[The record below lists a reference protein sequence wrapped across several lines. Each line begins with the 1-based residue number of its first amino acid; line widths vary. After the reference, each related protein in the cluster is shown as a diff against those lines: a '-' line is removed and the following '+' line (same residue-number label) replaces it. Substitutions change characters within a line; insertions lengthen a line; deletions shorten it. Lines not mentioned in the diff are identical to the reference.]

1 MKDRGLRAA
10 QAALF
15 ALSAAACGTPPAA
28 PPHSPAARNLLI
40 ITIDTLRADRVGVYG
55 HAAARTPGMDALAR
69 SGVRF
74 DRAFAVAPITLPSHA
89 SIMTGRYPPGHGA
102 RHNGIRIDPAVPTLA
117 ETLKRA
123 GFATGA
129 FVGAFPLDRRF
140 GLDRGFDQYGD
151 RMPRGAPGQPVNER
165 PGREV
170 ADEAVAWLQAHR
182 TSPFFLWVH
191 FFEPHAPYGDARG
204 GRPVA
209 ERYDDEVAE
218 ADLQIRRVLDAVG
231 EARAA
236 TIVAV
241 TADHGEAFGEH
252 GEIAHSVFV
261 YDTTLRVPLV
271 VSGPSIAPGV
281 VQAPVSL
288 VDLAP
293 TLLRRLG
300 IQGFDADGIDLGPA
314 LAGGVLPTRDLY
326 AESFAPLL
334 DFGWSPLR
342 SIRAEGWKFIEAPSA
357 ELYDVSGDP
366 GEGRDRARDETAR
379 VAAMS
384 QRLARYNAP
393 PPRADADQES
403 RARLQA
409 LGYVGGGATAGSARP
424 DPKDRR
430 QLAAR
435 LAQVTSGELH
445 GQPLES
451 ALREVLKL
459 DAKNPLA
466 HLRLGYVL
474 QESSRCGEAMR
485 HFQQAI
491 DARFPSADAYLGLAS
506 CQTQARR
513 FDAAAATLRAGD
525 RAEPD
530 NPVVAANLGLV
541 LSDAGRPAEGIPH
554 LQRAVTL
561 DPAFDQ
567 ARFYLAIAFARA
579 GRREDAARE
588 AATLL
593 ERLPSDAPQRAE
605 VQRLIA
611 ALK

>member
-1 MKDRGLRAA
+1 M
-10 QAALF
+10 
-15 ALSAAACGTPPAA
+15 
-28 PPHSPAARNLLI
+28 
-40 ITIDTLRADRVGVYG
+40 DTL
-55 HAAARTPGMDALAR
+55 ARD
-69 SGVRF
+69 GVRF
-74 DRAFAVAPITLPSHA
+74 EQAFAVAPITLPSHA
-89 SIMTGRYPPGHGA
+89 SLMTGRYPPGHSA
-102 RHNGIRIDPAVPTLA
+102 RHNGIRIDSSVPTLA

-140 GLDRGFDQYGD
+140 GLNRGFDAYGD

-170 ADEAVAWLQAHR
+170 ADEAIAWLQTHR

-191 FFEPHAPYGDARG
+191 FFEPHAPYGNARD

-209 ERYDDEVAE
+209 DRYDDEVAE
-218 ADLQIRRVLDAVG
+218 ADAQMRRVLDAVG
-231 EARAA
+231 DARAS

-252 GEIAHSVFV
+252 GEIAHSIFV
-261 YDTTLRVPLV
+261 YDATLRIPLIIQ
-271 VSGPSIAPGV
+271 GPSLTSRVI
-281 VQAPVSL
+281 QAPVSL

-293 TLLRRLG
+293 TLLGRLG
-300 IQGFDADGIDLGPA
+300 IQGFDADGVDLAPA
-314 LAGGVLPTRDLY
+314 LGGETLPARDLY

-342 SIRAEGWKFIEAPSA
+342 AIRAEGWKFIEAPAA
-357 ELYDVSGDP
+357 ELYAVTNDP
-366 GEGRDRARDETAR
+366 LEEHDRARDEAGR
-379 VAAMS
+379 AATMR
-384 QRLARYNAP
+384 QRLARYSTAAT
-393 PPRADADQES
+393 PRSDADQES

-409 LGYVGGGATAGSARP
+409 LGYVGGGSGGGADRP

-430 QLAAR
+430 ALAAR

-445 GQPLES
+445 GKELES
-451 ALREVLKL
+451 TLREILRL

-466 HLRLGYVL
+466 HLRLGYLL

-506 CQTQARR
+506 CQAAARR

-530 NPVVAANLGLV
+530 NPVVVANLGLV
-541 LSDAGRPAEGIPH
+541 LSDGGRPAEGIPH

-561 DPAFDQ
+561 DPTFDQ
-567 ARFYLAIAFARA
+567 ARFYLAIAFARL
-579 GRREDAARE
+579 GRRDEAARE
-588 AATLL
+588 ATSCCNGC
-593 ERLPSDAPQRAE
+593 RQTRRSVR
-605 VQRLIA
+605 
-611 ALK
+611 K